1 MSGQIGYEA
10 YRAHTGGV
18 SLATG
23 QSLPEWQHLKPEIQA
38 AWDAAGTALR
48 ADLEVAQKRIAK
60 LEAER
65 DSLAAVVATAE
76 SDRASLYKICRDAI
90 RALGGV
96 AEYGV
101 SIDFL
106 ANLPTEITAQ
116 IAKLT
121 TERDSLAAA
130 LEVAKQDAFETW
142 RHDQGADD
150 SLEAYEYFLRE
161 AEYPLADAFFGPHAS
176 VLAARDRHV
185 REQVI
190 DALLEQF
197 PETPI
202 GDNFSLFRS
211 MERKRFR
218 AALRAAKE
226 AKEKKD
232 E

>member
-23 QSLPEWQHLKPEIQA
+23 QSIPEWQHLKPEIQA

-48 ADLEVAQKRIAK
+48 ADLEVAQKRIAD
-60 LEAER
+60 LEA
-65 DSLAAVVATAE
+65 
-76 SDRASLYKICRDAI
+76 
-90 RALGGV
+90 
-96 AEYGV
+96 
-101 SIDFL
+101 
-106 ANLPTEITAQ
+106 
-116 IAKLT
+116 
-121 TERDSLAAA
+121 ERDSLAAA

-190 DALLEQF
+190 DALLAEVAGREHPI
-197 PETPI
+197 PEYDPWCRGGAHGI
-202 GDNFSLFRS
+202 NH
-211 MERKRFR
+211 ERARLR
-218 AALRAAKE
+218 AILLAAKE
-226 AKEKKD
+226 ASGQ
-232 E
+232 

>member
-1 MSGQIGYEA
+1 MSG
-10 YRAHTGGV
+10 TGE
-18 SLATG
+18 L
-23 QSLPEWQHLKPEIQA
+23 
-38 AWDAAGTALR
+38 
-48 ADLEVAQKRIAK
+48 QKRIAD

-65 DSLAAVVATAE
+65 DGLAASLRKARAQLEYIRAFIGWVPSDAERVRREHDAVIESLADP
-76 SDRASLYKICRDAI
+76 SAI
-90 RALGGV
+90 
-96 AEYGV
+96 
-101 SIDFL
+101 
-106 ANLPTEITAQ
+106 
-116 IAKLT
+116 
-121 TERDSLAAA
+121 LAA
-130 LEVAKQDAFETW
+130 
-142 RHDQGADD
+142 HD
-150 SLEAYEYFLRE
+150 R
-161 AEYPLADAFFGPHAS
+161 
-176 VLAARDRHV
+176 RV